1 MKNKICDVWIKRT
14 AQLIVVFA
22 ILLFLF
28 GSGCRSVSPK
38 LQDEY
43 IRPGL
48 SKGMCN
54 VFDKYRQSI
63 PEIMAE
69 GETSYNKHKVKLN
82 C

>member
-28 GSGCRSVSPK
+28 GSGCRSASPK

-43 IRPGL
+43 IRPSL
-48 SKGMCN
+48 SQGMCN